1 MDGIQ
6 IQVERAEANSEISV
20 IMINGY
26 IDTTT
31 SSELERVIQNLLREQ
46 RYKIIVDLS
55 GVDYISSAGW
65 GIFISEIKN
74 LRSHRGDLKLA
85 NMSPNVS
92 EVYELL
98 EFATI
103 LTSAPSV
110 PDAVKMFDG
119 AAAEMGMPPV
129 KKPLAG
135 QPAVAT
141 AATAAPKAAVP
152 PKPPT
157 PTAINRP
164 AVPPPAGK
172 VRPTTANSAA
182 KTSQEVPASSVK
194 IPAPVPAPTPISAPS
209 SAPVPVSTPAPAP
222 VSTPAQESAPL
233 TSKPTGLV
241 PLIDRIHEVV
251 KAHPDWGAW
260 KMKGELNR
268 SRGNQP
274 KVSWG
279 EVRAELKF
287 SGLKTKEQ
295 RYNFSRSR

>member
-6 IQVERAEANSEISV
+6 IQVERFEANPDVSV

-85 NMSPNVS
+85 NMSPNVG

-110 PDAVKMFDG
+110 PDAARMFDG
-119 AAAEMGMPPV
+119 AASDAGAGG
-129 KKPLAG
+129 KKESATSTSG
-135 QPAVAT
+135 KPA
-141 AATAAPKAAVP
+141 AAAAAKPAAPAAP
-152 PKPPT
+152 ARPAAAAPLPATKPATSPT
-157 PTAINRP
+157 PSMPRTPIIPIAKP
-164 AVPPPAGK
+164 APK
-172 VRPTTANSAA
+172 METM
-182 KTSQEVPASSVK
+182 Q
-194 IPAPVPAPTPISAPS
+194 PAPVAA
-209 SAPVPVSTPAPAP
+209 TPAPKVSEPVVPAAP
-222 VSTPAQESAPL
+222 APNATGSAL
-233 TSKPTGLV
+233 GLV
-241 PLIDRIHEVV
+241 SLIDRIKEVV

-260 KMKGELNR
+260 KIKNELN
-268 SRGNQP
+268 SRRGDQP

-287 SGLKTKEQ
+287 SQLKTKEQ
-295 RYNFSRSR
+295 RYTFSRGR